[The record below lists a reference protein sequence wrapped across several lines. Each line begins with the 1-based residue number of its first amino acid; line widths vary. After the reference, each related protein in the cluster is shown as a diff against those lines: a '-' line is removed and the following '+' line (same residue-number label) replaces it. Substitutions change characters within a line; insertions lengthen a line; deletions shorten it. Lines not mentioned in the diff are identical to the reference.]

1 MFFTSLEMHTMS
13 QADVVSFLR
22 PMLRKAWD
30 AAVAMETE
38 WLQHDADVV
47 STNMRIEQPD
57 ACFTRSNG
65 NEASLPNEV
74 APLATPP
81 SSNA

>member
-1 MFFTSLEMHTMS
+1 MS

-30 AAVAMETE
+30 AGAAMETE

-47 STNMRIEQPD
+47 SANLRIPS
-57 ACFTRSNG
+57 FTG
-65 NEASLPNEV
+65 TKAIETTLPNQV
-74 APLATPP
+74 MASAAPHP
-81 SSNA
+81 SNA

>member
-1 MFFTSLEMHTMS
+1 MS
-13 QADVVSFLR
+13 HADVVYFLR

-38 WLQHDADVV
+38 WLQLDADVI
-47 STNMRIEQPD
+47 NANLRIEQPD
-57 ACFTRSNG
+57 PYFTGTRG

>member
-1 MFFTSLEMHTMS
+1 MS

-38 WLQHDADVV
+38 WLRHDADVV
-47 STNMRIEQPD
+47 NANLRIEQPD
-57 ACFTRSNG
+57 PYYTGTPG
-65 NEASLPNEV
+65 NETCLPNEV
-74 APLATPP
+74 APLATAL